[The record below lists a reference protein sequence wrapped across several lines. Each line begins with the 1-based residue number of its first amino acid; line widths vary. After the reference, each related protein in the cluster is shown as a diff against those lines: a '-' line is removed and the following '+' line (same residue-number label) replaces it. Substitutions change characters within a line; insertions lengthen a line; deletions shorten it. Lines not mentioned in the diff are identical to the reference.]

1 MLNLLVGFSNVLIGY
16 VLIIQYGNDRAAFG
30 KKKYWD
36 WLLIMACL
44 NMIVAGMNIS
54 KFAEMR

>member
-1 MLNLLVGFSNVLIGY
+1 MVNLIFAFINTIIGY

-36 WLLIMACL
+36 WLLILACL
-44 NMIVAGMNIS
+44 NMMVAGMNIS